1 VVSPNRV
8 ASRIVSDLDG
18 LAIRAALGA
27 RKTTVPIADLSS
39 QAARDFARALIETS
53 QLPLLLLDGEA
64 RIVCASSSF
73 YSVFDIALDAVE
85 GRPLAEIGGGGWDIL
100 PLGLLVD
107 NAIGNGPIM
116 GDYETDL
123 IRKTMRTRR
132 LQLNV
137 RTILHGAIPDIRV
150 IVAITDVTHV
160 RSAKRLNVALLLEK
174 DELLRERAN
183 LLDEMQHRIANS
195 LQIIASV
202 LLLKARAVESEETR
216 LHLRD
221 AHNRVMSLAA
231 VQQHLQSSTGEVDFA
246 GYLTKLC
253 GSLAASMIREASDLT
268 IKVEAD
274 EAMINSHQAVSLGL
288 VVTELVIN
296 ALKHAFPNSR
306 HGIIFVGYRKDDQG
320 WTLSVQDD
328 GVGMAEKAH
337 PAKPGLGTSIVEG
350 LARQL
355 GATVEISETKP
366 GLRVALR
373 AGSGLAIEPVAP
385 L

>member
-1 VVSPNRV
+1 
-8 ASRIVSDLDG
+8 
-18 LAIRAALGA
+18 
-27 RKTTVPIADLSS
+27 
-39 QAARDFARALIETS
+39 
-53 QLPLLLLDGEA
+53 LLLLDGEA
-64 RIVCASSSF
+64 RIICASGSF
-73 YSVFDIALDAVE
+73 YTVFDIPEDAVE

-100 PLGLLVD
+100 SLGLLVD

-137 RTILHGAIPDIRV
+137 RTIIHGAIPDIRV

-160 RSAKRLNVALLLEK
+160 RSAERLNVALLLEK
-174 DELLRERAN
+174 DGLLRERAI

-216 LHLRD
+216 RHLRD

-231 VQQHLQSSTGEVDFA
+231 VQQHLQSSTGEVEVC

-253 GSLAASMIREASDLT
+253 DSLSASMIGEASDLT
-268 IKVEAD
+268 LKVEAD
-274 EAMINSHQAVSLGL
+274 DAVIGSDQAVSLGL

-306 HGIIFVGYRKDDQG
+306 NGRIVVGYLKDNQG
-320 WTLSVQDD
+320 WMLWVEDD
-328 GVGMAEKAH
+328 GVGMASKAT

-355 GATVEISETKP
+355 GARVEISDAKP

-373 AGSGLAIEPVAP
+373 TQPDAVIDPVAP